1 MTEQVIVGE
10 VAGAFGIKGWVKI
23 FSHTDPQINIL
34 DYSPWMLTDS
44 NGSREY
50 KVLSGSAHVNCI
62 VARLEGIDDRD
73 QALKL
78 KSSKITVPRDRFP
91 PLESGQYYWA
101 DLIGLKVIN
110 VEGVGLGIIVEM
122 KTTGANDVIVAK
134 AERERL
140 IPFVM
145 DRFVKEVNLIEGKML
160 VDWDAE
166 F

>member
-1 MTEQVIVGE
+1 VTEQVIVGE

-23 FSHTDPQINIL
+23 FSHTDPQSNIL
-34 DYSPWMLTDS
+34 GYSPWMLTGL

-50 KVLSGSAHVNCI
+50 KVLSGSAHVNC
-62 VARLEGIDDRD
+62 VVVRLEGIDDRD

-78 KSSKITVPRDRFP
+78 KSSKITVPKDRFP